1 MPWRRIDGLSV
12 RNIGKPEVAFVFVVA
27 INVYNFCLRWNGR
40 ILDVVILYKKFHQ
53 IFQPWT
59 LERFFFFS
67 DLGIDNSSII
77 PSSSFTASSWE
88 CMSPAEFAK
97 SNPSSRCHAAWCG
110 QGLFTFLQLKLD
122 AAYFVAQIRTK
133 GCSRGHFVASFY
145 LEHSLDGITWE
156 NYTQGGVRQV
166 KIFVMN
172 GFDVSFVCMLL
183 LLLLMFCLFIFPF
196 VSLLY

>member
-1 MPWRRIDGLSV
+1 MNLR
-12 RNIGKPEVAFVFVVA
+12 AF
-27 INVYNFCLRWNGR
+27 I
-40 ILDVVILYKKFHQ
+40 
-53 IFQPWT
+53 
-59 LERFFFFS
+59 FFS

-88 CMSPAEFAK
+88 CMSPAGFAK
-97 SNPSSRCHAAWCG
+97 SNPSSKCHAAWCG
-110 QGLFTFLQLKLD
+110 QGPFTFLQLELND
-122 AAYFVAQIRTK
+122 AYFVAQIRTM

-145 LEHSLDGITWE
+145 LEHSLDGIAWE

-196 VSLLY
+196 ASLLY